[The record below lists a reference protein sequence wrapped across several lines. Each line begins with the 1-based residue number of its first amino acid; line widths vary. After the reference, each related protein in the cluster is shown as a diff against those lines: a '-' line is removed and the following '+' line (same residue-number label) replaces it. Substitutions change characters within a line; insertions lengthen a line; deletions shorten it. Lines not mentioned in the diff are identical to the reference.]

1 MTRTTVLG
9 WMLAATACNSMALS
23 LGRPHGPAVLGQ
35 PLAVSFD
42 LRLDAEDN
50 VESACIEA
58 EVIQGDT
65 RIDPSR
71 VRTVVTGS
79 GQNAVV
85 KVTTSTA
92 IDEPVVT
99 VNLKA
104 GSVRISVCE
113 AVSEI
118 GCWVNFI
125 LIQAPARPPEAPP
138 TA

>member
-58 EVIQGDT
+58 
-65 RIDPSR
+65 
-71 VRTVVTGS
+71 
-79 GQNAVV
+79 
-85 KVTTSTA
+85 
-92 IDEPVVT
+92 
-99 VNLKA
+99 
-104 GSVRISVCE
+104 
-113 AVSEI
+113 VS
-118 GCWVNFI
+118 
-125 LIQAPARPPEAPP
+125 ARW
-138 TA
+138 